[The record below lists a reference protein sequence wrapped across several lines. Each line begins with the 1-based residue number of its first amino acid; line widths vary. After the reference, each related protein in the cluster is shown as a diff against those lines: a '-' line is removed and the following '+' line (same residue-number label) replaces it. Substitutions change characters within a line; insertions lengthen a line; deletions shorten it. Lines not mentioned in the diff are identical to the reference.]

1 MTSPIKPPKSF
12 WVIGVLA
19 LLWNLLGV
27 SQFFMA
33 TFMLD
38 TLVADLPEV
47 QADMYRSI
55 PTWYTVIFA
64 IAVFSG
70 LLGCITMLLRK
81 KITLALFGISLLAVL
96 VAQGY
101 WILGT
106 DVMEVIGTSSVI
118 MPLIVIVISIFLY
131 FYNKGAA
138 KNGWFK

>member
-64 IAVFSG
+64 TAVFSG

>member
-1 MTSPIKPPKSF
+1 MTTLIKPPKSF
-12 WVIGVLA
+12 WVIAVLA
-19 LLWNLLGV
+19 LLWNLIGV

-38 TLVADLPEV
+38 SMVANLPEV

-55 PTWYTVIFA
+55 PLWYTISFA
-64 IAVFSG
+64 ITVFSG
-70 LLGCITMLLRK
+70 LLGGITMLLRK
-81 KITLALFGISLLAVL
+81 KITIALFGISLLAVL

-106 DVMEVIGTSSVI
+106 DVMEVMGTSTVI

>member
-1 MTSPIKPPKSF
+1 MTSLIKPPKSF
-12 WVIGVLA
+12 WVIAVVA
-19 LLWNLLGV
+19 LLWNLMGV

-38 TLVADLPEV
+38 SMVENLPEV

-55 PTWYTVIFA
+55 PMWYTIVFA

-70 LLGCITMLLRK
+70 FLGCITMLLRK
-81 KITLALFGISLLAVL
+81 KITIALFGISLLAVL
-96 VAQGY
+96 VAQIY

-106 DVMEVIGTSSVI
+106 DVIDVMGTSSVI

>member
-1 MTSPIKPPKSF
+1 MTSLIKPPKSF
-12 WVIGVLA
+12 WIIGVLA
-19 LLWNLLGV
+19 LLWNLMGLF
-27 SQFFMA
+27 QFFMT

-38 TLVADLPEV
+38 SMVEHLPEV

-55 PTWYTVIFA
+55 PMWYTVIFA

-70 LLGCITMLLRK
+70 VLGSFTMLLRK
-81 KITLALFGISLLAVL
+81 KITIALFGISLLAVL

-106 DVMEVIGTSSVI
+106 DVMEVMGISSVI

-138 KNGWFK
+138 KNGWLK